1 MAENNNNTNNNNE
14 MPKVRVVK
22 HFFKTKEDVEAD
34 VIKNGFKSRPLT
46 SPVTENELPFHYHPV
61 DIVTYALAGK
71 TYFLT
76 GDGEKLQVEAGDKV
90 IIPAGA
96 PHAEGAVIEQMQ
108 YIVSHAGEGKLKG
121 ALVMMDP
128 NSDRDLP
135 EVLGSKDGESDI
147 NNAKQIKSKL

>member
-1 MAENNNNTNNNNE
+1 M
-14 MPKVRVVK
+14 
-22 HFFKTKEDVEAD
+22 
-34 VIKNGFKSRPLT
+34 
-46 SPVTENELPFHYHPV
+46 
-61 DIVTYALAGK
+61 
-71 TYFLT
+71 
-76 GDGEKLQVEAGDKV
+76 EAGDKV

-128 NSDRDLP
+128 NSDRDSP